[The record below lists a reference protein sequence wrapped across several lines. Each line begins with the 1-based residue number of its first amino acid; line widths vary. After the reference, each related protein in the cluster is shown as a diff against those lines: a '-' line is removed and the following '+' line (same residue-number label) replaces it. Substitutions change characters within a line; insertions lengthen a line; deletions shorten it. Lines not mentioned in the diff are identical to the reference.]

1 MVPSRELTSD
11 SELGQ
16 VCSPAIL
23 GGTEHAK
30 RLSMVALSRAAEA
43 EGCFLQVELVSWYC
57 LSGRSQLSAR
67 VLAPWPWCL
76 RRGFE
81 GSRHRLA
88 DSDSFFSN
96 PRKFAL
102 WLASVMRSRKYQ

>member
-23 GGTEHAK
+23 GGIQHAK

-43 EGCFLQVELVSWYC
+43 EGRFLQVELVSGHC
-57 LSGRSQLSAR
+57 LRERSQLSAR

-76 RRGFE
+76 KE
-81 GSRHRLA
+81 G
-88 DSDSFFSN
+88 
-96 PRKFAL
+96 
-102 WLASVMRSRKYQ
+102 V

>member
-1 MVPSRELTSD
+1 MLKD
-11 SELGQ
+11 YL
-16 VCSPAIL
+16 
-23 GGTEHAK
+23 
-30 RLSMVALSRAAEA
+30 MVALSRAAEA
-43 EGCFLQVELVSWYC
+43 EGCFLQVELVSGHC
-57 LSGRSQLSAR
+57 PIGLNLKAQPEGQESAFCQGLSNLTLVSKE
-67 VLAPWPWCL
+67 
-76 RRGFE
+76 GFE